1 MALITL
7 KEYAKKYGRSDAT
20 VRQKLYRGGFKTAR
34 KIGRQLFIDEDE
46 AYVDERIISGEY
58 VGFREGYAGWKK
70 AQKQRQQE
78 PSHEAEQEA
87 RERETNAQKTERLAK
102 RKALLDTVRELGIT
116 VDEAINLIK
125 R

>member
-7 KEYAKKYGRSDAT
+7 KEYADRC
-20 VRQKLYRGGFKTAR
+20 
-34 KIGRQLFIDEDE
+34 
-46 AYVDERIISGEY
+46 
-58 VGFREGYAGWKK
+58 VGFHEGYAGWKEIQ
-70 AQKQRQQE
+70 AQRNQE
-78 PSHEAEQEA
+78 PSPEAEQEA
-87 RERETNAQKTERLAK
+87 RERETKARKTERLAK

>member
-20 VRQKLYRGGFKTAR
+20 VRQKVYRGGFKTAR

-46 AYVDERIISGEY
+46 AYVDERVISGEY
-58 VGFREGYAGWKK
+58 VGFHEGYAGWKK

-78 PSHEAEQEA
+78 LSPEAEQAA
-87 RERETNAQKTERLAK
+87 RERETKAKKTERLAK
-102 RKALLDTVRELGIT
+102 RKVLLDKVRELGIT
-116 VDEAINLIK
+116 VDEAISLIK

>member
-34 KIGRQLFIDEDE
+34 KIGRQLFIDENE
-46 AYVDERIISGEY
+46 AYVDERVISGDY

-70 AQKQRQQE
+70 AQKQRRQE
-78 PSHEAEQEA
+78 PSPEAEQEA
-87 RERETNAQKTERLAK
+87 RERETKAQKTERLAK